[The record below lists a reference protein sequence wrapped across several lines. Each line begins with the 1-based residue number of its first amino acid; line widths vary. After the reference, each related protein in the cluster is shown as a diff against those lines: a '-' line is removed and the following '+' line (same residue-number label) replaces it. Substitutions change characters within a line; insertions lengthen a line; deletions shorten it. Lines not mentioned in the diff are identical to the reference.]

1 MCRKLI
7 GLFAVIALSNHAL
20 AQTEPQQPRVI
31 MDENLWVT
39 FYDLPSRR
47 FREIRSDFVRRDFA
61 TAARNLVIS
70 ANFLNV
76 EADRAIPAVAERLHD
91 VSARLTKIAEIV
103 DDTSVTVADLD
114 SLFGRAH
121 WLLAQ
126 HYLDMA
132 RRSRDVQQYRNEGL
146 YLWATTHHMERA
158 VLWSNARVDREL
170 LKTLDALRDLAD
182 RLQDAELAAEANR
195 NRPVVRAEKV
205 LRTLGEQMDRPV
217 VLPDQ

>member
-1 MCRKLI
+1 MSRKLVA
-7 GLFAVIALSNHAL
+7 LFVVVALSNHAL
-20 AQTEPQQPRVI
+20 AETEPQQPLVT

-47 FREIRSDFVRRDFA
+47 FRDIRSDFVRREFSS
-61 TAARNLVIS
+61 AAHDLVIS

-76 EADRAIPAVAERLHD
+76 EADRAIPPLAERLND
-91 VSARLTKIAEIV
+91 VSARFASIARNV

-114 SLFGRAH
+114 FLFGRAH

-132 RRSRDVQQYRNEGL
+132 KRSRDVQQYRNEGL

-170 LKTLDALRDLAD
+170 RKALEELRDLAD
-182 RLQDAELAAEANR
+182 RLQDTTLAAEANQ
-195 NRPVVRAEKV
+195 NRPVVRAEKI
-205 LRTLGEQMDRPV
+205 LRALGKQIDRPV